1 VTADPRTTAELA
13 EAVEAAIEVGGDFRY
28 EPVGKDG
35 AAALAALVARAEQA
49 DALWEER
56 DEP

>member
-1 VTADPRTTAELA
+1 
-13 EAVEAAIEVGGDFRY
+13 VGGDFRY